1 MQAMKVFFFELRN
14 LFTEACTN
22 ETEPIRDQAGLSA
35 ASVGLSRAP
44 ALVAAVR
51 WRRALLIP
59 GYDAFRS
66 RRVSHETGR
75 SF

>member
-1 MQAMKVFFFELRN
+1 MAAMKVFFFELRN

-22 ETEPIRDQAGLSA
+22 ETEPIRDQAGLTA

-44 ALVAAVR
+44 ALVAVR
-51 WRRALLIP
+51 WSGALLIP